1 MEKQVQVLSPNTMTL
16 DEHVEK
22 IEVARNKIRSG
33 VFEFAAAIADAVHQ
47 LDSMT
52 QQQLAPKL
60 GMTQSTLSRWLD
72 IGSHPVIMSMR
83 DELPATFGT
92 LHDLIRLEKKYVNH
106 YGNKKGNTIFSDVFS
121 KNRIIKNSERSDVR
135 QLLDEVDRKIKAKKV
150 KQNETSILSLGGQQL
165 ASPQK
170 GKNTQTINQLL
181 ISKSVFRTFVVIPNT
196 EQIMHWGAMDFDTDI
211 RRDYPLIDLRHTSHT
226 DAIQCLIQIP
236 IKDVPTGLMMLSGW
250 GFQYRDML
258 LPTQKK
264 IGYEIRNIELVVIR
278 GERGRG
284 QLENLHI
291 KEDSLDGVLDYAESI
306 GKSPY
311 LLLGDDTDRADWMIC
326 KDSRYGYKVNHKV

>member
-1 MEKQVQVLSPNTMTL
+1 MTKQVQILSPNTLTL

-33 VFEFAAAIADAVHQ
+33 VFEFAAAIADAVDQ

-52 QQQLAPKL
+52 QQQLAPRL

-83 DELPATFGT
+83 DQLPPTFST
-92 LHDLIRLEKKYVNH
+92 LHDLIRLEKKYVDH
-106 YGNKKGNTIFSDVFS
+106 YGNTNGTAKFSDVFS
-121 KNRIIKNSERSDVR
+121 KSKIIKNSEQSDVKL
-135 QLLDEVDRKIKAKKV
+135 LLDEVDRRIKAKKI
-150 KQNETSILSLGGQQL
+150 KQNQSAILSLGGQKL
-165 ASPQK
+165 ATPK
-170 GKNTQTINQLL
+170 TGNNTQTINQLL
-181 ISKSVFRTFVVIPNT
+181 ISKSTFRTFVIIPNT

-211 RRDYPLIDLRHTSHT
+211 QYDYPLLDLRHTSHT

-236 IKDVPTGLMMLSGW
+236 IKNLLVGLMMLSGW
-250 GFQYRDML
+250 GFQYRDLL

-264 IGYEIRNIELVVIR
+264 DGFEIRKNERVVIR

-284 QLENLHI
+284 QLGNIHI

-306 GKSPY
+306 GKLPY
-311 LLLGDDTDRADWMIC
+311 LLLGADTDRADWMIC
-326 KDSRYGYKVNHKV
+326 ED